1 MSQAH
6 LCILIL
12 LWSSRS
18 LTLSHADLDDWC
30 IFQDHIWPSLATGFL
45 TCQRYAAYR
54 KDDANLCM
62 ISHRFWVKSMWWF
75 YHCMALVKYTLLS
88 ILINA
93 LWFTYASPSCP
104 GWLVCLAGPRLAIS
118 GYWPFCLSVVCSLQ
132 WGENTVKLWFW
143 VLVCDYVISLHD
155 SSNVHTVVF
164 CIVL

>member
-1 MSQAH
+1 MSGTFM
-6 LCILIL
+6 CSILTIVL
-12 LWSSRS
+12 HITYGFPCRPGWLVSLPGPCLAISGYRLFCLSKICSLQKRWRKLMYDQEESLWW
-18 LTLSHADLDDWC
+18 L
-30 IFQDHIWPSLATGFL
+30 
-45 TCQRYAAYR
+45 
-54 KDDANLCM
+54 
-62 ISHRFWVKSMWWF
+62 
-75 YHCMALVKYTLLS
+75 YHYMALVKYTLLF
-88 ILINA
+88 ILTNV

-164 CIVL
+164 CIVM